1 MSSSADTLINVLIAP
16 ITSEKTTRS
25 GEAENSFAFWV
36 HPKATKDQIK
46 RAVETFFK
54 GVQVEQVRTLLNRR
68 DFVRFGET
76 RGRRKATKKAYVKLK
91 PGHEIN
97 FAEMASQ

>member
-1 MSSSADTLINVLIAP
+1 MICSEDNLINVLVAP

-25 GEAENSFAFWV
+25 GEAENSVAFWV
-36 HPKATKDQIK
+36 NPKATKDQIK
-46 RAVETFFK
+46 KAVETFFK
-54 GVQVEQVRTLLNRR
+54 GVQVKSVRTLIKRR
-68 DFVRFGET
+68 DFVKFGET
-76 RGRRKATKKAYVKLK
+76 RGRRKASKKAYITLK